1 MSKAKKVRASKIQET
16 RKFLVDL
23 YFNALVAFVVSILSV
38 TVALVAFVCPPVSFD
53 LLGFVKQL
61 LGTCYLRPFPTD
73 FLPELLV
80 LDSLLMPAVS
90 ALHSAA
96 RDSFDFLPKYV
107 EQTPASVWRESIDD
121 AYRQTLVNLWEWI
134 WEPEKAR
141 GFFIRLRFYAQAG
154 SMLVFFV
161 AAVFA
166 LLGLAYTDPVLSSY
180 AVRFSLALTV
190 GGFSFTS
197 VALALLVRRVSLEI
211 AQNQRA

>member
-1 MSKAKKVRASKIQET
+1 MSKTNKASAPKVQET
-16 RKFLVDL
+16 RKFLSDL
-23 YFNALVAFVVSILSV
+23 FDIVLLAFFVSLLSV
-38 TVALVAFVCPPVSFD
+38 MFVLFVFVCPPTSFD
-53 LLGFVKQL
+53 LLSFL
-61 LGTCYLRPFPTD
+61 ASYCYLRPFPTG

-107 EQTPASVWRESIDD
+107 ELTPASVWSKSIDD
-121 AYRQTLVNLWEWI
+121 FFRKARVRRWLAI
-134 WEPEKAR
+134 REPEKAR
-141 GFFIRLRFYAQAG
+141 SFFIHLQFDAQAG

-161 AAVFA
+161 AALLA
-166 LLGLAYTDPVLSSY
+166 MLGLAFTDPELISY
-180 AVRFSLALTV
+180 AIRFSLALTV

-197 VALALLVRRVSLEI
+197 VALALLVRRVSVEM